1 MATPHVQP
9 PQGPDAI
16 MQMLQAAQVTAIL
29 ASSIELGL
37 FAKLAEGEGT
47 ADAIASRIGCPPRS
61 TRVLLNALSVVGLV
75 AKQGVTY
82 ALTPL
87 SSEHLVPGKPMYLG
101 DAASLFASPMS
112 WEGRARFADV
122 VKNDGTV
129 LAEHAETPKNAFW
142 ETFAKSSAFMSFPA
156 VAVLDGVLAPW
167 FAARPKVRVLD
178 IACGSG
184 IYGYTLAKRANVEL
198 TLLDWPNVLV
208 ETKKWAP
215 RLGVNVAR
223 ARYIEGSFFDVD
235 FQGPY
240 DLILLSNV
248 YHHFDPPTCRSL
260 TRKVA
265 AALAPGGRVAVQDL
279 VTDGDAPAATMF
291 STIMLMWTRK
301 GESYATGDYKG
312 WFAEAGLGAP
322 EVHPS
327 QGLPSVWML
336 ADKK

>member
-1 MATPHVQP
+1 
-9 PQGPDAI
+9 
-16 MQMLQAAQVTAIL
+16 MLQAAQVTAIL
-29 ASSIELGL
+29 ASGIELGL

-47 ADAIASRIGCPPRS
+47 ADAIASRIGCPARS
-61 TRVLLNALSVVGLV
+61 TRILLNALSVVGLI
-75 AKQGVTY
+75 AKQGAKY

-101 DAASLFASPMS
+101 DAASLFVSPMS
-112 WEGRARFADV
+112 WEGRARFTDI
-122 VKNDGTV
+122 VKNGGTV
-129 LAEHAETPKNAFW
+129 LAEHAETPKHSFW
-142 ETFAKSSAFMSFPA
+142 ETFAKSSAFMAFPA
-156 VAVLDGVLAPW
+156 VAVLDRVLAPW
-167 FAARPKVRVLD
+167 FATRQKVRVLD

-215 RLGVNVAR
+215 RLEVNAAR
-223 ARYIEGSFFDVD
+223 AKYIEGSLFDVD

-240 DLILLSNV
+240 DLIVLSHV

-265 AALAPGGRVAVQDL
+265 AALAPGGRVAVQDF
-279 VTDGDAPAATMF
+279 VTDGDGPPAAMF
-291 STIMLMWTRK
+291 SLVMLMWTRQ
-301 GESYATGDYKG
+301 GESYASADYKA
-312 WFAEAGLGAP
+312 WLAEAGFGAP

-327 QGLPSVWML
+327 QGLPSVWMV